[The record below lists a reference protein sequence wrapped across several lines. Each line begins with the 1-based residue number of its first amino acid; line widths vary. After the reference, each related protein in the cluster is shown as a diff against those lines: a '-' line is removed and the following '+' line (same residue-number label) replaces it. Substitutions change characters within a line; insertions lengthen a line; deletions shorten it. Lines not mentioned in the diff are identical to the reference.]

1 MRKETGYSLFE
12 LLSVIAVLTVVV
24 AIAVPNLT
32 RAQRHYQLQSAAQ
45 QIAQVF
51 QAAKL
56 DAVGKST
63 GRKIVFNLTANTIT
77 ASDGTVIVLPAGI
90 HFAALP
96 SSIAAPNTIQTAS
109 ANSSALPQQPSDAKC
124 AVSFPAGSSTELREI
139 NFTGRGL
146 PEVEPGVLHWVYLVN
161 QDEQRMAV
169 TLTSV
174 GGAAIL
180 KYKENTWQ

>member
-1 MRKETGYSLFE
+1 MRKQAGYSLFE
-12 LLSVIAVLTVVV
+12 LLSVVAILAVVV
-24 AIAVPNLT
+24 AIAVPNLN

-63 GRKIVFNLTANTIT
+63 SRKLVFNTTNNTIT
-77 ASDGTVIVLPAGI
+77 TSNGTVMALPAGI
-90 HFAALP
+90 RFAALP
-96 SSIAAPNTIQTAS
+96 SSLAAPNAIQTAS
-109 ANSSALPQQPSDAKC
+109 ANSSALPQQQSDAKC
-124 AVSFPAGSSTELREI
+124 AVSFPAGSSAELCEA

-146 PEVEPGVLHWVYLVN
+146 PDVEPGVLHWVYLVN
-161 QDEQRMAV
+161 QDEQHMAV

-174 GGAAIL
+174 GGAVVL
-180 KYKENTWQ
+180 KFKDNTWQ

>member
-1 MRKETGYSLFE
+1 MRKETGYSLLE
-12 LLSVIAVLTVVV
+12 LLGVVAVLGIVV

-32 RAQRHYQLQSAAQ
+32 RANRQYQLQATAQ

-63 GRKIVFNLTANTIT
+63 SRKIVFNTTANTIT
-77 ASDGTVIVLPAGI
+77 TSDGTVIALPAGI
-90 HFAALP
+90 RFAALP
-96 SSIAAPNTIQTAS
+96 SNIAAPNAIQTAS
-109 ANSSALPQQPSDAKC
+109 ANSGALPQQQGDAKF
-124 AVSFPAGSSTELREI
+124 AVSFPVGSSAELREA

-146 PEVEPGVLHWVYLVN
+146 PDVEPGVLHWVYLVN
-161 QDEQRMAV
+161 QDGQRMAV

-174 GGAAIL
+174 GGVAVL
-180 KYKENTWQ
+180 KCKENTWQ